1 MTELTV
7 TTFQSLDGVMQ
18 APGGPEEDTS
28 GDFTYGG
35 WVFPLADEVMGREV
49 VENISRA
56 EAFLLGR
63 TTYDIFAGYWPRFP
77 DPNDPIAC
85 RLNNLPKH
93 VASRTR
99 SSFSWN
105 NSQHLPDVVSGVAE
119 LKRRYQGE
127 IQVHGSAGLLQT
139 LIEHDLVDEYRI
151 LTFPVLLGTGKRL
164 FGIGTVPR
172 SLRLVR
178 TLTTGTGVVLGVY
191 RPAGALK
198 TGTFALE

>member
-1 MTELTV
+1 MAELTV

-18 APGGPEEDTS
+18 APGGPDEDTS
-28 GDFTYGG
+28 GDFTHGG
-35 WVFPLADEVMGREV
+35 WLFPLADEVMGKEV

-63 TTYDIFAGYWPRFP
+63 TTYDIFAGYWPRYP
-77 DPNDPIAC
+77 DPDNPIA
-85 RLNNLPKH
+85 RQLNNLPKH

-99 SSFSWN
+99 SNFSWS
-105 NSQHLPDVVSGVAE
+105 NSRHLADVVSGVAE

-139 LIEHDLVDEYRI
+139 LIEHDLIDEYRI

-164 FGIGTVPR
+164 FGAGTVPR
-172 SLRLVR
+172 SLQLVR
-178 TLTTGTGVVLGVY
+178 IATTGTGVVLGVY

-198 TGTFALE
+198 TGTFALD